1 MTIRWGILGA
11 GRIARKFAADF
22 KVVTDGEII
31 AVGSRSKERSNQFA
45 NEFGIVNAYSTYEE
59 MLKNDDINVVYVATP
74 HNFHLE
80 HAQLCLHAGK
90 SVLCEKP
97 VTVNSSEFDILQK
110 LAKEKNLFFMEAIWT
125 YYLPAIIQAMQWIK
139 EGKIGS
145 VKQVQ
150 VSFGFRGDM
159 DKKERLANPNL
170 AGGALLDIGI
180 YGIAIAELVFDEE
193 VEKIQAI
200 ANFSETGID
209 ASNSIQLQYK
219 NGGMAQISSSLVAE
233 LKNEAIIYGDKGRIE
248 IPRFW
253 MAKSAILVNDN
264 ETLEFKDEAPQM
276 GYNHEAD
283 AVNNLIK
290 NEKAESPVIP
300 LVKSKKILSLMDK
313 VREQI
318 GLKYPFEA

>member
-1 MTIRWGILGA
+1 MTIKWGILGA
-11 GRIARKFAADF
+11 GRIAKKFAADF
-22 KVVTDGEII
+22 KVVTEGDII
-31 AVGSRSKERSNQFA
+31 AVGSRSKDRSNQFA
-45 NEFGIVNAYSTYEE
+45 NEFGIANAYSSYEE
-59 MLKNDDINVVYVATP
+59 MLKNEDIDVVYVATP

-139 EGKIGS
+139 EGKIGK

-180 YGIAIAELVFDEE
+180 YGIAIAELVFDKE

-200 ANFSETGID
+200 ATFSETGID

-233 LKNEAIIYGDKGRIE
+233 LKNEAIIYGDMGRIE
-248 IPRFW
+248 IPQFW
-253 MAKSAILVNDN
+253 MAKKAILVNDN

>member
-1 MTIRWGILGA
+1 MTIKWGILGA
-11 GRIARKFAADF
+11 GRIAKKFAADF
-22 KVVTDGEII
+22 KVVTEGDII
-31 AVGSRSKERSNQFA
+31 AVGSRSKDRSNQFA
-45 NEFGIVNAYSTYEE
+45 NEFGIANAYSSYEE
-59 MLKNDDINVVYVATP
+59 MLKNENIDVVYVATP

-139 EGKIGS
+139 EGKIGK

-180 YGIAIAELVFDEE
+180 YGIAIAELVFDKE

-200 ANFSETGID
+200 ATFSETGID

-248 IPRFW
+248 IPQFW
-253 MAKSAILVNDN
+253 MAKKAILVNDN

>member
-1 MTIRWGILGA
+1 MTIKWGILGA
-11 GRIARKFAADF
+11 GRIAKKFAADF
-22 KVVTDGEII
+22 KVVTEGDII
-31 AVGSRSKERSNQFA
+31 AVGSRSKDRSNQFA
-45 NEFGIVNAYSTYEE
+45 NEFGIANAYSSYEE
-59 MLKNDDINVVYVATP
+59 MLKNEDIDVVYVATP

-233 LKNEAIIYGDKGRIE
+233 LKNEAIIYGDMGRIE
-248 IPRFW
+248 IPQFW
-253 MAKSAILVNDN
+253 MAKKAILVNDN

>member
-139 EGKIGS
+139 EGKIGK

-200 ANFSETGID
+200 ATFSETGID

-248 IPRFW
+248 IPQFW
-253 MAKSAILVNDN
+253 MAKKAILVNDN

>member
-11 GRIARKFAADF
+11 GRIAKKFAADF
-22 KVVTDGEII
+22 KAVNNGEII
-31 AVGSRSKERSNQFA
+31 AVGSRSEERSNQFA
-45 NEFGIVNAYSTYEE
+45 KEFGITEAYSSYKD
-59 MLKNDDINVVYVATP
+59 LLNNDDIDVVYVATP

-97 VTVNSSEFDILQK
+97 VTVNSSEFEILQK
-110 LAKEKNLFFMEAIWT
+110 LAKEKDLFFMEAIWT

-139 EGKIGS
+139 EDKIGK

-150 VSFGFRGDM
+150 VSFGFKGNMNEKD
-159 DKKERLANPNL
+159 RLANPNL

-180 YGIAIAELVFDEE
+180 YGIAIAELVFNEE
-193 VEKIQAI
+193 VTDIQSMAH
-200 ANFSETGID
+200 FSDTGID
-209 ASNSIQLQYK
+209 DYNSIQLQYK
-219 NGGMAQISSSLVAE
+219 NGGMAQISSSLVAD

-248 IPRFW
+248 IPKFW
-253 MAKSAILVNDN
+253 MAKSAILVNEN
-264 ETLEFKDEAPQM
+264 ERLEFIDDSPEM
-276 GYNHEAD
+276 GYNHEAH
-283 AVNNLIK
+283 AVNELIK
-290 NEKAESPVIP
+290 NNKTESLVIP

-313 VREQI
+313 VREQV

>member
-45 NEFGIVNAYSTYEE
+45 NEFGIVNAYSSYEE

-233 LKNEAIIYGDKGRIE
+233 QQNEAIIYGDKGRIE

-253 MAKSAILVNDN
+253 MAKSAILVTEN
-264 ETLEFKDEAPQM
+264 EHLEFNDETPQM

-290 NEKAESPVIP
+290 NAKKESPVIP